1 MLTSTQPMSICD
13 HEEADSKMCIHIDDA
28 LKKGSRAILVCTVDT
43 DVIVILVG
51 IFCNLIACYPGT
63 CIWVAFGMGKHFQ
76 YFNINTI
83 CHNLGED
90 KSRGLP
96 VFHAFTGS
104 DTTSQ
109 FFGKAKHSAWE
120 TWNSFPAVTEA
131 FLFMAHHPFKSLGVN
146 SSQFQLLEEFTCHLY
161 DKTSTLRSVTKL
173 RQDLFSR
180 KARTM
185 DNIPPTQDAL
195 LQHSNRSIYQASIW
209 TTSLQPQQNAPSP
222 EDFGWTKTGSTWTPV
237 WTILPEA
244 SKACRE
250 LLKCGC
256 KKLPF
261 CSGNCKCC
269 SAVHWSCYPCRGTC
283 SSSSNSVPKCLFP
296 DK

>member
-13 HEEADSKMCIHIDDA
+13 HEEADSRMCIHIDDA
-28 LKKGSRAILVCTVDT
+28 LKKGSRVILVRTVDT

-63 CIWVAFGMGKHFQ
+63 CIWVAFGM
-76 YFNINTI
+76 
-83 CHNLGED
+83 
-90 KSRGLP
+90 
-96 VFHAFTGS
+96 
-104 DTTSQ
+104 
-109 FFGKAKHSAWE
+109 
-120 TWNSFPAVTEA
+120 
-131 FLFMAHHPFKSLGVN
+131 GVN

-195 LQHSNRSIYQASIW
+195 LQHSNRSIYQTSIW

-261 CSGNCKCC
+261 CSGKCR
-269 SAVHWSCYPCRGTC
+269 SAVHWSCYPCHGT
-283 SSSSNSVPKCLFP
+283 VI
-296 DK
+296 